1 MSEGIVVAIVMAL
14 GSVSVAL
21 IGLVGI
27 RMRQTIGTPNGQG
40 NVVEMLERLL
50 EDQAGQDRR
59 LADIET
65 RQNNAEGR
73 LNHIDD
79 RLRSI
84 EQQTG

>member
-1 MSEGIVVAIVMAL
+1 MVAIVMAL

-27 RMRQTIGTPNGQG
+27 RMRQMIGTPNGQG
-40 NVVEMLERLL
+40 NVVEILERLL
-50 EDQAGQDRR
+50 EGQAGQDRR

-65 RQNNAEGR
+65 RQNNAERR
-73 LNHIDD
+73 LNHIDA

>member
-1 MSEGIVVAIVMAL
+1 MVAIVMAL

-40 NVVEMLERLL
+40 NVVEMLEWLL

-73 LNHIDD
+73 LNHIDW

>member
-1 MSEGIVVAIVMAL
+1 MVAIVMAL

-40 NVVEMLERLL
+40 NVVEMLEWLL
-50 EDQAGQDRR
+50 EGQAGQDRR

-73 LNHIDD
+73 LNHIDW

>member
-1 MSEGIVVAIVMAL
+1 MVAIVMAL

-40 NVVEMLERLL
+40 NVVEMLEWLL
-50 EDQAGQDRR
+50 EGQAGQDRR

>member
-1 MSEGIVVAIVMAL
+1 MVAIVMAL

-27 RMRQTIGTPNGQG
+27 RMHQTIGTPNGQG

>member
-27 RMRQTIGTPNGQG
+27 RMHQTIGTPNGQG

>member
-1 MSEGIVVAIVMAL
+1 MVAIVMAL

>member
-1 MSEGIVVAIVMAL
+1 MVAIVMAL

-40 NVVEMLERLL
+40 NVVEMLELLL
-50 EDQAGQDRR
+50 EGQAGQDRR

>member
-1 MSEGIVVAIVMAL
+1 MVAIVMAL

-40 NVVEMLERLL
+40 NVVEMLELLL
-50 EDQAGQDRR
+50 EGQAGQDRR

-65 RQNNAEGR
+65 RQNNTEGR

>member
-1 MSEGIVVAIVMAL
+1 MVAIVMAL

-27 RMRQTIGTPNGQG
+27 RMHQTIGTPNGQG

-65 RQNNAEGR
+65 RQNNTEGR

>member
-1 MSEGIVVAIVMAL
+1 MVAIVMAL

-27 RMRQTIGTPNGQG
+27 RMHQTIGTPNGQG

-73 LNHIDD
+73 LNHIDW